1 MLGRVRDF
9 THPAL
14 MTCPEKSPRTL
25 RVPIAFIC
33 DLARNADAT
42 LFPAP
47 LRLWQAAFALNLSG
61 RILAFDATACEVLW
75 RLRYGRDGNEFI
87 HAILWLATGLGLP
100 GLLALTLW
108 LRWKNPQG

>member
-1 MLGRVRDF
+1 MSGKL
-9 THPAL
+9 
-14 MTCPEKSPRTL
+14 PRTL

-33 DLARNADAT
+33 DLARNADTT

-47 LRLWQAAFALNLSG
+47 LRLWQAACTLNLSG
-61 RILAFDATACEVLW
+61 RILAFDATACAVPW
-75 RLRYGRDGNEFI
+75 RLPYGRDRNEFF

-108 LRWKNPQG
+108 LRRKNPQG